1 MCFFIGSADASS
13 RVIDILMGKKWKPS
27 YLSRPEM
34 AHHSP
39 PPSPTIAKTKE
50 NQKAEVDNKPSVG
63 EMGHGN
69 ANTEEGQKSREERKR
84 KKPAK
89 QQELSTKGTLII
101 EIQIL
106 PRTSFAI
113 VLADV
118 IESTIGAAYLHGG
131 FDLGYEC
138 AKFFNLGLKWQPLS
152 TRIDVLLSRI
162 EQDPDNIPT
171 QLTYVENI
179 LGYTFNRKLLLI
191 EALTHASYE
200 ENIHTPSYERM
211 EFLGDS
217 VLDMIV
223 TDFLYRAP
231 GKHYSPGHIHLRK
244 SSVVNAHFLAFICLR
259 CFTDIDAS
267 MPGRRTNGGRNI
279 ELQEQTHRIH
289 LWQCLLHSSP
299 RILDDQR
306 NTSVR
311 YRHVSAEIEAAL
323 QDDTI
328 FPWAALTR
336 LQAPKFFSDL
346 VESLIG
352 AVYLD
357 SNGSIPITQRVLRIL
372 GIMPILERIV
382 ADDVDVLHPVS
393 RLSLWASKHDKKLKY
408 DFDKEKGNVSCVI
421 FVDEK
426 EEVRCTERYRG
437 HASQEEVKFMAAE
450 QAIKMFRLRGRDL
463 SEKAMKGKRGPQGRG
478 RTQNLVCN

>member
-1 MCFFIGSADASS
+1 MFLDWSTDALSH
-13 RVIDILMGKKWKPS
+13 ILDTMMGKKWKPS
-27 YLSRPEM
+27 YLSGREK
-34 AHHSP
+34 AHNSP
-39 PPSPTIAKTKE
+39 PSSPTIEKIKE
-50 NQKAEVDNKPSVG
+50 DQKAGVDNKPIVEEKG
-63 EMGHGN
+63 DGN
-69 ANTEEGQKSREERKR
+69 AYTEEGRESQGEGKR
-84 KKPAK
+84 KKRAK

-101 EIQIL
+101 EIQIP
-106 PRTSFAI
+106 PRISFAI

-118 IESTIGAAYLHGG
+118 IESMIGAAYLHGG

-138 AKFFNLGLKWQPLS
+138 AKFFDLGLKWQPLS
-152 TRIDVLLSRI
+152 TRIDVLLSRV
-162 EQDPDNIPT
+162 EQNPDNIPP

-179 LGYTFNRKLLLI
+179 IGYTFNRKLLLI

-200 ENIHTPSYERM
+200 EENLHTSSYERM

-231 GKHYSPGHIHLRK
+231 GKHYSPGHLHLRK

-259 CFTDIDAS
+259 CFTDIDAP
-267 MPGRRTNGGRNI
+267 MPGRNNEVGNI
-279 ELQEQTHRIH
+279 ELQEQTHRVY
-289 LWQCLLHSSP
+289 LWKCLLHSSP
-299 RILDDQR
+299 RILDDHR

-311 YRHVSAEIEAAL
+311 YRHVSAEIEEAL
-323 QDDTI
+323 QNDTI

-336 LQAPKFFSDL
+336 LQAPKFFSDM

-393 RLSLWASKHDKKLKY
+393 RLGMWASKHDKELEY
-408 DFDKEKGNVSCVI
+408 VFDKEKGNVSCAI
-421 FVDEK
+421 LVDKK

-450 QAIKMFRLRGRDL
+450 QAIKMFKLRGGDL
-463 SEKAMKGKRGPQGRG
+463 SGKAMKGKRGPTRKRKKQKEPE
-478 RTQNLVCN
+478 T